1 MFEELQTTG
10 LLTLQEQSDLPT
22 LSGLVWR
29 LILLRYEHFLC
40 KNSQIYQHLMV
51 WRVEQTGLM
60 TVNGLTSLQT
70 LLTSQAFF
78 YWHY

>member
-29 LILLRYEHFLC
+29 LILLQYEHFIC

-51 WRVEQTGLM
+51 RRVEQTGLM

-70 LLTSQAFF
+70 VLTSQAFF